1 MLPGCTMHVLAV
13 CPCGLPSLSFAAC
26 PLNARFLG
34 GRLQDVLWMHGHSE
48 DILRSMRVA
57 MGNPQVKNLLP
68 SSSKFEGPKSHAFRG
83 LPVSTPCKKPFI
95 QRPFEPRL
103 PRATRVNRSK
113 LIINIQIII
122 LQLSTLFARKHAI
135 GRFAQLYATVD
146 SGEAYSRSY
155 ALGLEEKMEGVLCQ
169 KMRKDPEGSLLKSKC
184 HLHGARRLVWL
195 KPYFDSQ

>member
-1 MLPGCTMHVLAV
+1 MHS
-13 CPCGLPSLSFAAC
+13 GD
-26 PLNARFLG
+26 FLF
-34 GRLQDVLWMHGHSE
+34 LHPAKN
-48 DILRSMRVA
+48 RS
-57 MGNPQVKNLLP
+57 
-68 SSSKFEGPKSHAFRG
+68 FRG
-83 LPVSTPCKKPFI
+83 HLS
-95 QRPFEPRL
+95 PRL

-184 HLHGARRLVWL
+184 HLHGAQRLVWL